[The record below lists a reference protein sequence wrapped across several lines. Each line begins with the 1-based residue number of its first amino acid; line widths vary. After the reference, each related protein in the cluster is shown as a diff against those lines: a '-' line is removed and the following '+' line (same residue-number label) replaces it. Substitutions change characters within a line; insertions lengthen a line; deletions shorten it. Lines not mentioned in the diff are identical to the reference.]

1 LLFSVVV
8 QYRIDIKKFCY
19 VQSLFS
25 IIVLYRIDIK
35 KQGFIQIML
44 FFTYFQN
51 PRHPPEVFTKLC
63 HLKKKNSLANSTSK
77 YSNTQSLLSLSV
89 SSFNFRSPHFVV
101 LCSTRT
107 QNFHRYSSFARLAHS
122 ADLGAAIFK
131 TRCPKCNAN

>member
-1 LLFSVVV
+1 MLL
-8 QYRIDIKKFCY
+8 C
-19 VQSLFS
+19 S
-25 IIVLYRIDIK
+25 ITIFNNNFVSILK
-35 KQGFIQIML
+35 NKVSF
-44 FFTYFQN
+44 
-51 PRHPPEVFTKLC
+51 KLC
-63 HLKKKNSLANSTSK
+63 YFSHTFKTHVILLKFLPNYVILKLKKNSLANSTSK